1 MLKNHFDRLWWLLFR
16 RNSMGRRIPGFHAG
30 HRSYTCTASVF
41 GEHVQLLNNAWIWHS
56 TIGRY
61 SRVHGR
67 VSECDIGS
75 FCSIAEHSVIGG
87 LGRHPIDQVSTHA
100 VFYASAAHLS
110 SQRPLAEHEHFTGAV
125 ARTRV
130 GNDVWIAYRAT
141 VLNGVTIGD
150 GAVVATGAIVTKDVP
165 PYAIVAGVPA
175 KVLRYRFDDQALRE
189 ALVASRWWDW
199 PEAGLRVIAAHFTQ
213 SEPLTLE
220 RWKDVLAR
228 ARLAMGV
235 A

>member
-1 MLKNHFDRLWWLLFR
+1 M
-16 RNSMGRRIPGFHAG
+16 
-30 HRSYTCTASVF
+30 
-41 GEHVQLLNNAWIWHS
+41 
-56 TIGRY
+56 
-61 SRVHGR
+61 
-67 VSECDIGS
+67 
-75 FCSIAEHSVIGG
+75 
-87 LGRHPIDQVSTHA
+87 
-100 VFYASAAHLS
+100 FYASAAHLS

-130 GNDVWIAYRAT
+130 GNDVWIAYRST

-175 KVLRYRFDDQALRE
+175 KVISYRFADQALRE
-189 ALVASRWWDW
+189 ALVASHWWDW

-213 SEPLTLE
+213 GEPLTLD